1 MQTGE
6 VIRKYRKKRNMTQE
20 EMAVRLGVTAPAVN
34 KWENGNSMPD
44 ITLLAPIARLL
55 QVSLEELLSFREDLT
70 EKEIQELVRE
80 LGTRMKRDGYSQA
93 FGWAKEMI
101 QQYPGSEQLLLCMG
115 ELLNAYRIT
124 ESPEK
129 PEQYDADI
137 CSFLERALKSSGEE
151 IRCPAATSLFLLY
164 FRKGEYKKAETYLEF
179 LSAQNP
185 ERKRLQASVYE
196 KTGRTGEAYRLY
208 EELLYSYYTMISLV
222 LYNLFH
228 LSWADNDREKAH
240 YFKNKQAAAARLFDM
255 GEYSAA
261 ASELELATLEKNGES
276 CLRVLEQMLNHTDQM
291 DSFRSSPLYSHIRFK
306 EIPDGEKLDFR
317 ELIKENMRQD
327 SSLDFLKDSARW
339 KEMMEK

>member
-1 MQTGE
+1 
-6 VIRKYRKKRNMTQE
+6 MTQE

-80 LGTRMKRDGYSQA
+80 LGTRMKRDGYPQA

-196 KTGRTGEAYRLY
+196 KTGRTGE
-208 EELLYSYYTMISLV
+208 
-222 LYNLFH
+222 
-228 LSWADNDREKAH
+228 
-240 YFKNKQAAAARLFDM
+240 
-255 GEYSAA
+255 
-261 ASELELATLEKNGES
+261 S

-306 EIPDGEKLDFR
+306 EIPDREKLDFR

-327 SSLDFLKDSARW
+327 SSLDFRKDSGRW
-339 KEMMEK
+339 EELMRK